1 MKKSY
6 LELSR
11 LYQKY
16 KGKYIDLKKKKMVG
30 GNLAEYI
37 DFNIE
42 IRENELLKQSFKDAL
57 KVLTSKNA
65 VAGKLLELLNVSGNI
80 HITFYKS
87 PNLKLENCY
96 LVILKGKSDEVLIKL
111 AEDCGFPRGFPI
123 IWKLGVSIDIF
134 GFKPKFDNDSR
145 EETLTNQA
153 VFNEIKTIKFNFKY
167 SGFLAQVFAFCIDG
181 KEYWSCAA
189 KNSSGNQFTKDI
201 YRIIG
206 NKMTSQ
212 LVTNMV
218 SEKIHF
224 CGECMSFND
233 QGHGAKVLKEDI
245 VITAVGEG
253 HHIKYDQRDVIP
265 LRGGQDTIVK
275 FHKPEDMRQFA
286 LTHNLSVD
294 TVYEI
299 TNDYNDCAGTFLQD
313 LSKNRNMMDLSL
325 FHTFWNEQHQKSI
338 KIKTDIKFKFEKEVT
353 TQIDTKIDDTY
364 FKVGAGTVQHSDILG
379 NILEG
384 LIIVIEY
391 NSDKSPLTLKYKF
404 PLYTVRTMFLRDFL
418 SQNGTLFLPDMFYS
432 KCNTFISRWVVKE
445 SDNNDFG
452 KTFWKYACY
461 QMLHDSDVNHESYNK
476 DPQYV
481 EQHVAFQESQQVD
494 AQEEDAQE
502 EQKSED
508 NVHVSS
514 KNVGEHIYI
523 GDKMLELL
531 LQARQ
536 TPNKQ
541 HYEKLSNQ
549 LIPLI
554 EEKWSRISHLYSKIN
569 IVLLLGPV
577 GVGKSTLGNLLVEK
591 IGGVHIDGDLLDL
604 TEDEVS
610 KLGEERGDYTR
621 YKIIEAIM
629 NGQVPIVSTG
639 GGVLTSQ
646 TGKFEFISDL
656 QFIFGNRATIKF
668 TTFVACDNLQLVYT
682 NYKLQLAQS
691 SVTSL
696 LESQS
701 AATSQSQ
708 SAATSQSQSAATNPE
723 QIISEVSVPS
733 KDIEFLELSNTD
745 IAIQTLITI
754 TKEIKDGLKTETITS
769 KFQPLF
775 DNKDRLCRIVLQRK
789 GIAYKEE
796 DYSDIHKFLT
806 TDAKDAKPTSAK
818 DAKPTSAKDAKP
830 TSAKDAKPTQ
840 EESKIL
846 RGIIKGDIMKIINE
860 MKATIGGYH
869 KTSTSNHKIVC
880 KILVELNE
888 EKLLNNIYLF
898 KPITYESKD
907 TLKLPEI
914 ALSISNVSK
923 ETCKFKQQRILVKY
937 PDGKDCKDGKDF
949 KFKHITCKYS
959 KFQGI
964 NYIDDIKFIKGTQ
977 VTAKEYTVPE
987 IHSYKDFFANCF
999 KYLNM
1004 IEKKCSNECKEVV
1017 ECKVNITKL
1026 FTIYTLSELTFINTK
1041 MGNMKEQCEILNK
1054 LIAEFLLESANLS
1067 IDAPTAKPSKDDK
1080 KGRVK
1085 EAEPII
1091 SIPNPRV
1098 VNICL
1103 FDKDVLNFTGMS
1115 EKEQIASHISL
1126 DNPHKSPHFASEN
1139 GKIAVCMNTPEL
1151 ISTELTTK
1159 QKDTITYL
1167 CKYEGQTAK
1176 YTDKQLEFVSVFFIG
1191 HP

>member
-42 IRENELLKQSFKDAL
+42 IRENELLKESFKDAL
-57 KVLTSKNA
+57 KFLTSKNA

-87 PNLKLENCY
+87 TNPKLENCY

-145 EETLTNQA
+145 EETLTKQA

-275 FHKPEDMRQFA
+275 FHTPEDMRKFA

-299 TNDYNDCAGTFLQD
+299 TNDYKDCAGTFLQD

-338 KIKTDIKFKFEKEVT
+338 KFKPDIKFEFEGSLEVT
-353 TQIDTKIDDTY
+353 TQIGTKIDDTY
-364 FKVGAGTVQHSDILG
+364 FKVGAGTVQHSEILG

-391 NSDKSPLTLKYKF
+391 NDDKSPLTLKYKF

-481 EQHVAFQESQQVD
+481 EQQVAFQESQQV
-494 AQEEDAQE
+494 ATQESQQVDAQE

-536 TPNKQ
+536 NPNKQ

-549 LIPLI
+549 LIQLI
-554 EEKWSRISHLYSKIN
+554 QEKWSRISHLYSKIN

-577 GVGKSTLGNLLVEK
+577 GVGKSTLGNLLVKK

-604 TEDEVS
+604 KEDEVS

-656 QFIFGNRATIKF
+656 RFIFGNRATIKF
-668 TTFVACDNLQLVYT
+668 TTFVACDNLQHVYT
-682 NYKLQLAQS
+682 NYELQLAES
-691 SVTSL
+691 SVMSL

-701 AATSQSQ
+701 SAMSQSQ
-708 SAATSQSQSAATNPE
+708 SSATSLE

-754 TKEIKDGLKTETITS
+754 TKEIKDELKTENITS

-775 DNKDRLCRIVLQRK
+775 DDKDRLCRIVLQRQ
-789 GIAYKEE
+789 GITYKEA
-796 DYSDIHKFLT
+796 DYSVIHKFLT
-806 TDAKDAKPTSAK
+806 TDAKPTK
-818 DAKPTSAKDAKP
+818 
-830 TSAKDAKPTQ
+830 
-840 EESKIL
+840 EESTILKKIIPQ
-846 RGIIKGDIMKIINE
+846 GEITKIIND

-898 KPITYESKD
+898 KPITYESRD
-907 TLKLPEI
+907 TLTLPEI

-937 PDGKDCKDGKDF
+937 PDGKDGKDF

-964 NYIDDIKFIKGTQ
+964 NYIDDIKFRKGTK
-977 VTAKEYTVPE
+977 VIAKEYTVQE
-987 IHSYKDFFANCF
+987 IHGYTDFFAKCF
-999 KYLNM
+999 TYLNM
-1004 IEKKCSNECKEVV
+1004 IEQKCSSECEKVV
-1017 ECKVNITKL
+1017 ECKANITEL
-1026 FTIYTLSELTFINTK
+1026 FTIYNLSELTFINTK

-1054 LIAEFLLESANLS
+1054 LIAQYLPESAKLS
-1067 IDAPTAKPSKDDK
+1067 IDAQTAKPSKDDK

-1115 EKEQIASHISL
+1115 EKEQITSHISL

-1159 QKDTITYL
+1159 QRDTITYL
-1167 CKYEGQTAK
+1167 CKYQGQTAK